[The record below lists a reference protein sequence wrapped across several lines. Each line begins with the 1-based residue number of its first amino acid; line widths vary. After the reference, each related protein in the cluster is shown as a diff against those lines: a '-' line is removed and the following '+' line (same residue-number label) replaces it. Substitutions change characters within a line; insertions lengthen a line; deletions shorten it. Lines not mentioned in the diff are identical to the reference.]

1 MVSEPRKIVLTSV
14 FVGAVA
20 IAAYISQA
28 GKSWLSTDELGVER
42 DTASAHYTRGDMV
55 TGSVSTGPVGAGGD
69 SAAVIAGNLQ
79 AARKSL
85 QRNDLVA
92 AQAQLDAVQS
102 AHRNDDQ
109 VLALQREVETRA
121 GQAQHAL
128 AAVHVE
134 KPTQPGAKPA
144 RSSSPSSGK
153 TGRSHESHLATREHL
168 NRASSSYAKNRH
180 APETA
185 VAAVSAGS
193 LSSGQASGGGAP
205 DVASSPSSVRAE
217 MKVLSNVINAP
228 AASQPIQPI
237 QLTQPTQPTQPTSA
251 PPGPQAQLSPQA
263 IPVPSAPQLA
273 PAAGTLLKSEGGPTT
288 RAHVRAEIARARA
301 DGSLPAFG
309 NPDPAGPGGAP
320 SRTGALGQ

>member
-55 TGSVSTGPVGAGGD
+55 TGSVSTGPVVARGD

-134 KPTQPGAKPA
+134 KPTQPGAKSA

-205 DVASSPSSVRAE
+205 DVASSPSSVPAE

-237 QLTQPTQPTQPTSA
+237 QLTQPTQPTSA
-251 PPGPQAQLSPQA
+251 PPGPQTQLSPQA
-263 IPVPSAPQLA
+263 IPVPLAPQLA